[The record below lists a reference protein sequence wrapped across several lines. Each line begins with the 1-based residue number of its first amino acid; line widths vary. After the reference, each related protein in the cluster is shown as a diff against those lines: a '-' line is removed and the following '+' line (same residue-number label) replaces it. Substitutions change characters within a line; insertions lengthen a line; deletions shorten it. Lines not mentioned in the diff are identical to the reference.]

1 MAGPE
6 IRVLGPLLLSADG
19 REVALGTPM
28 QRAVLGRLIVAHGQA
43 VSTERLIED
52 LWAGQPP
59 AKAASVLQV
68 HIHNLRRL
76 FEPDRPRR
84 APARHIVSESSGY
97 ALRIAE
103 NAVDAWHFEE
113 QLRSYQ
119 ELISNPETRPTAIQ
133 RNTMLE
139 SALAQ
144 WRGPALEAFA
154 DIEWAAPEARRLSDL
169 HLTAIELDAQ
179 TKLELGRWG
188 EVVIGLRGLFSAHP
202 GREELVRLLAIAQYQ
217 LGQQLE
223 ALNTIRRSRE
233 FLGEEFGV
241 DPGPALRHL
250 ETAILTHAADLA
262 PLVPA
267 TEADDRPVLLHS
279 GGNTAAAE
287 TPAATGYAAELSEL
301 LTLAAATRGGSLRL
315 AWVSG
320 EAGIGKTTLAETAL
334 AALTNTGWTVATG
347 GCPEIDGAPPAW
359 AWSEIHSGL
368 EAATAAPLA
377 AAPGPDTGADDAF
390 TLSRKL
396 ARSCRN
402 AATSGPVAL
411 LLEDVHRADT
421 ATLQVLRQVVNW
433 LREEPVLVLVTMRRS
448 EAGAVVHNTAAALA
462 QYSAAALEL
471 NGLDL
476 AGTRRTARA
485 AGLAPLSDEL
495 LSQLHARTGGNP
507 LFVRELAKL
516 LAAHGSLEQVPESIR
531 DLIDNRVAQLPAGVT
546 EVLQHISIWGA
557 GSELGIL
564 SLAAGLPEDRLIDLI
579 AAAEAAGLVG
589 TGRTGSITF
598 EHALIRD
605 AVYLGIPALRRGRM
619 HWAALELL
627 EAHAAAYPALARDPE
642 VLARHAILGASAET
656 ARTAIALVHAAAQ
669 RRMARRM
676 RSETV
681 RLLRA
686 AVELHELAGDAA
698 DHADRANRTALLDTR
713 CALVTALAYDNQHR
727 AARTERGRALALA
740 EELGGDHLRVRA
752 LTCWR
757 APAIWAVR
765 ELGTPDHR
773 IRQALSRA
781 LAPYRLRVA
790 TEHTPGTA
798 LGSGADGAR
807 ARTSIALPETPDRH
821 TLTIG
826 EASWPPSDTYGIID
840 RSGVAA
846 ESAGPLE
853 LSDTTAPAI
862 DRPGEQRSP
871 QALIRLLIAATFEA
885 GLDEYPGG
893 QRLAGQAVR
902 LARTLGDPEL
912 LCAAINAAT
921 HLEFEYGPRFDEL
934 AAELELVATEAGLAE
949 YQALAHHLRY
959 RAAVAH
965 AELREAAWQAASAV
979 EYADEGQL
987 QPLLDMVSC
996 FAATMEL
1003 LRGDIDRSELLY
1015 AEFGRRIARS
1025 GTTNVAEVELFC
1037 AMAIGWV
1044 RGDLSGLADRLA
1056 EAYTELPSLFGQAYA
1071 LALVH
1076 AGKPAIARTV
1086 YEATDRVREEMYPV
1100 LMSAQRAR
1108 SAIAL
1113 GETADV
1119 RALYE
1124 YLSPHTGTI
1133 IGMESGT
1140 TAFGPMDAV
1149 LAELAEALGDT
1160 DTAAGHREL
1169 ARLLL
1174 ERIRTELPVT
1184 GDSLLRVA

>member
-6 IRVLGPLLLSADG
+6 IRVLGPLYMSIDG
-19 REVALGTPM
+19 QEAPLGTPM

-52 LWAGQPP
+52 LWAGHPP
-59 AKAASVLQV
+59 SKASSVLQV

-84 APARHIVSESSGY
+84 APSRHIVSESSGY

-113 QLRSYQ
+113 QLRAYQ
-119 ELISNPETRPTAIQ
+119 ELISNPETRPTPLE

-139 SALAQ
+139 AMLTQ

-154 DIEWAAPEARRLSDL
+154 DIEWAAPEAHRLDDL

-179 TKLELGRWG
+179 AKLELGRWG
-188 EVVIGLRGLFSAHP
+188 EVVIGLRGLFGAHP

-233 FLGEEFGV
+233 FLGDEFGV

-250 ETAILTHAADLA
+250 ETAILTHSADLT

-267 TEADDRPVLLHS
+267 AEADDRPVLLHS
-279 GGNTAAAE
+279 GGSTTPAE
-287 TPAATGYAAELSEL
+287 TPSATGYAAELSEL
-301 LTLAAATRGGSLRL
+301 LTLAAATRSGGLRL
-315 AWVSG
+315 VWMSG

-334 AALTNTGWTVATG
+334 AALTTTGWTVATG
-347 GCPEIDGAPPAW
+347 DCPEIDGAPPAW

-368 EAATAAPLA
+368 EAATAAPISTV
-377 AAPGPDTGADDAF
+377 PGPDTDADDAF

-396 ARSCRN
+396 AQSCRN
-402 AATSGPVAL
+402 AAASGPVAL

-448 EAGAVVHNTAAALA
+448 EAGPVVHNTAAALA
-462 QYSAAALEL
+462 QYTAAALEL

-476 AGTRRTARA
+476 AGTRQTAQA
-485 AGLAPLSDEL
+485 AGLPTLSDDVL
-495 LSQLHARTGGNP
+495 AQLHARTGGNP

-546 EVLQHISIWGA
+546 AVLQHISIWGA

-564 SLAAGLPEDRLIDLI
+564 SLAAGLPKDTLIDLI

-589 TGRTGSITF
+589 SGRTGTIAF

-627 EAHAAAYPALARDPE
+627 EEHAEAYPALARDPE

-656 ARTAIALVHAAAQ
+656 ARTAIELVRAAAR
-669 RRMARRM
+669 RRMDRRM

-698 DHADRANRTALLDTR
+698 DHADRADRTALLDTR
-713 CALVTALAYDNQHR
+713 CTLVTALAYDNQHR
-727 AARTERGRALALA
+727 AARAERARALTLA
-740 EELGGDHLRVRA
+740 EDLGGENLRIRA

-757 APAIWAVR
+757 APAIWAAR
-765 ELGTPDHR
+765 EWGTPDHR
-773 IRQALSRA
+773 IRQALARA
-781 LAPYRLRVA
+781 LAPYRLPTAADQV
-790 TEHTPGTA
+790 PGAA
-798 LGSGADGAR
+798 LDVGR
-807 ARTSIALPETPDRH
+807 
-821 TLTIG
+821 
-826 EASWPPSDTYGIID
+826 EASPGGLRTTIAVAETAVGQPLSKSELVWLPGDAYGVSED
-840 RSGVAA
+840 RSP
-846 ESAGPLE
+846 ES
-853 LSDTTAPAI
+853 
-862 DRPGEQRSP
+862 
-871 QALIRLLIAATFEA
+871 LILLLIAATFEA
-885 GLDEYPGG
+885 GLDEYAGG
-893 QRLAGQAVR
+893 QRLALQAVR
-902 LARTLGDPEL
+902 LARSLGDPEL
-912 LCAAINAAT
+912 RCAAINAAT
-921 HLEFEYGPRFDEL
+921 YLEFDYGPEFAAL
-934 AAELELVATEAGLAE
+934 AAELEQVATGAGLAE
-949 YQALAHHLRY
+949 YQALAQHLGY

-965 AELREAAWQAASAV
+965 ADLREAARRAVDAV

-996 FAATMEL
+996 LAATMEL
-1003 LRGDIDRSELLY
+1003 LRGDIDLSEQLY
-1015 AEFGRRIARS
+1015 ERFGRRIARS
-1025 GTTNVAEVELFC
+1025 GATNVAEVELFC
-1037 AMAIGWV
+1037 ATAIGWA
-1044 RGDLSGLADRLA
+1044 RGDLSGLVERLA
-1056 EAYTELPSLFGQAYA
+1056 EMYTELPSIFGQAYS

-1076 AGKPAIARTV
+1076 AGKPAIARPV
-1086 YEATDRVREEMYPV
+1086 YAATDRVREEMYPV
-1100 LMSAQRAR
+1100 LMSAMRAR
-1108 SAIAL
+1108 TAIAL
-1113 GETADV
+1113 GETADI
-1119 RALYE
+1119 RALFE
-1124 YLSPHTGTI
+1124 YLAPHSGTV
-1133 IGMESGT
+1133 IGIESGT

-1149 LAELAEALGDT
+1149 LAELAEALGDR
-1160 DTAAGHREL
+1160 AAAAEHRER